1 MANMR
6 NLTESQAEDLAL
18 YLLGPGWIARSAGS
32 AGGYFRLI
40 NQRGEGHF
48 AGAGWREVFRA
59 AGAEWPARSRYTQH
73 GHSVMI
79 DGRSIAT
86 CVSSTKAALIC
97 GLLNAYCPPA

>member
-6 NLTESQAEDLAL
+6 NLTDEQATDLAL
-18 YLLGPGWIARSAGS
+18 YLLGYGWVARSV
-32 AGGYFRLI
+32 GGHYRLT
-40 NQRGEGHF
+40 NLRGEGSF

-79 DGRSIAT
+79 DGRAIAT